1 LKSAPNHLPSLLSAI
16 LFSLSSLF
24 LFGIGL
30 LMAVTAL
37 LPLLTGEGVEVSQT
51 IFFLT
56 FSFEAVLLFA
66 AAFFAF
72 QKVLQK
78 PSADEEAVVSVP
90 PGRIVVLML
99 IAAGSILIGSLIGS
113 IEPVNWLLLPILTI
127 PVIVLPLGV
136 IFALGA
142 RRLPLGARWQSWSVF
157 GLGMTVVPF
166 ILLSLEAVLAII
178 VFIGVVAYVSAQPE
192 LANRLQALS
201 QQIMI
206 LGPQSEA
213 TRDLLLPLFT
223 KPGVIVTAL
232 IYIAVLVPAIE
243 ELFKPLGVWLF
254 ASKLDSPAQ
263 GFALGAL
270 SGAGYAL
277 IETIGVSGQ
286 GVGWAS
292 LLLSRIGTG
301 VLHITTSALM
311 GAAIVRVWN
320 DRRYLRL
327 LGTYLLAVTLHGL
340 WNTFALLFTFSN
352 LAELLDEPGWL
363 KNLQPG
369 IIVVMSILA
378 VGLFAI
384 LLMSNR
390 KLRGPDSPPSAA
402 ATPLADHPD
411 ETL

>member
-1 LKSAPNHLPSLLSAI
+1 M
-16 LFSLSSLF
+16 SSLF

-37 LPLLTGEGVEVSQT
+37 LPLLTGQGVEVSQT

-56 FSFEAVLLFA
+56 FSFEALLLFA
-66 AAFFAF
+66 AAFFSF

-78 PSADEEAVVSVP
+78 PSADEEAVISVP
-90 PGRIVVLML
+90 PGQIVVLVL
-99 IAAGSILIGSLIGS
+99 IAAGSILIGSQIGN
-113 IEPVNWLLLPILTI
+113 IEPVNWLFLPILTI
-127 PVIVLPLGV
+127 PVIVLPLAV
-136 IFALGA
+136 VFALGA
-142 RRLPLGARWQSWSVF
+142 RRLPLGARWRSWSVF

-166 ILLSLEAVLAII
+166 ILLALEAVAAVL
-178 VFIGVVAYVSAQPE
+178 VLIGVVAYVSAQPE
-192 LANRLQALS
+192 LSNSLQALS

-213 TRDLLLPLFT
+213 TRDLLLPLLT
-223 KPGVIVTAL
+223 RPGVIVTAL

-254 ASKLDSPAQ
+254 ASKLESRAQ

-286 GVGWAS
+286 GAGWAS
-292 LLLSRIGTG
+292 LLLSRMGTG

-311 GAAIVRVWN
+311 GAAIVQVWN
-320 DRRYLRL
+320 DRRYPRL
-327 LGTYLLAVTLHGL
+327 VGTYLLAVTLHGL

-363 KNLQPG
+363 KNLQPS
-369 IIVVMSILA
+369 IIAVMSMLGF
-378 VGLFAI
+378 GLFMI
-384 LLMSNR
+384 LLVSNR
-390 KLRGPDSPPSAA
+390 KMRPPDSPAFVETNP
-402 ATPLADHPD
+402 PPADHMD
-411 ETL
+411 ETP